1 MKNFL
6 FAIGL
11 VFSVVVVSLCQLRLG
26 FSGNRKASGWM
37 HLLNMFF
44 LEIVPLFVV
53 VVGAT
58 IVFASLVMDATR
70 QTAKNVDTSLSLN
83 EC

>member
-26 FSGNRKASGWM
+26 FSGNRKAIGWM

-53 VVGAT
+53 VVGVT

-70 QTAKNVDTSLSLN
+70 QTAKKRRHKFII
-83 EC
+83 E